1 MNYLFPQVSKS
12 ASILLL
18 VQDDVEHLILT
29 ERIESIIPLTYVA
42 IMTMAYYGP
51 NAEIMGSVKLQIWH
65 HENIIEDFESFA
77 MNFALLLAM
86 DFLSF
91 VINGFLMWKFC
102 KINIF
107 RVLCN
112 IQKRYW
118 YIMIFME
125 AYLLSEVNYTSYLIP
140 SKLWCTLS
148 RQYQL

>member
-1 MNYLFPQVSKS
+1 MNYLFPQVSKY

-65 HENIIEDFESFA
+65 YQNTIDDFGAFATNIVLLFA
-77 MNFALLLAM
+77 V

-91 VINGFLMWKFC
+91 VINGLLIWKFC
-102 KINIF
+102 NINPLKI
-107 RVLCN
+107 LCD
-112 IQKRYW
+112 IQKQSW
-118 YIMIFME
+118 FIMIFIE
-125 AYLLSEVNYTSYLIP
+125 AYLLGEVT
-140 SKLWCTLS
+140 
-148 RQYQL
+148 